1 MLESSQNPTTLP
13 GDLAERMIPAIRRIA
28 HQLAKRL
35 PRHIYVDD
43 LIGAGL
49 LGLVTAYSR
58 FDPTRGGG
66 FQAYA
71 ESRIRGAMLDELR
84 ANDPLSRDQRS
95 HVTRRAAATRALH
108 ARLGRAPDAEEVA
121 TELGMSLEAYWER
134 MSATTMGS
142 SVTIDGND
150 ENEESVQ
157 VPQPDAEA
165 ADDHLS
171 RKQAQ
176 VALRCAVA
184 GLPPRLLRVLEL
196 HYCDGL
202 TLREIGESFGV
213 SESRV
218 CQLQSEAIRIL
229 RDRCRPYGEDAD
241 RPQSAG
247 SQQEKPRRSRARATG
262 LVGRAT
268 AQAAA

>member
-1 MLESSQNPTTLP
+1 
-13 GDLAERMIPAIRRIA
+13 MIPAIRRIA

-95 HVTRRAAATRALH
+95 HVTRRAAATRTLH
-108 ARLGRAPDAEEVA
+108 ARLGRAPDADEVA
-121 TELGMSLEAYWER
+121 TELGISLEQYWER
-134 MSATTMGS
+134 MSATAMGA
-142 SVTIDGND
+142 VINLDNND
-150 ENEESVQ
+150 ENEESIQ
-157 VPQPDAEA
+157 VSQPDAEA

-176 VALRCAVA
+176 VALSAAVA
-184 GLPPRLLRVLEL
+184 SLPPRLLRVLEL

-213 SESRV
+213 SESRI

-229 RDRCRPYGEDAD
+229 RERCRKHAD
-241 RPQSAG
+241 GPEAAV
-247 SQQEKPRRSRARATG
+247 EAAAAPKPRRTRVRTAAIAARA
-262 LVGRAT
+262 AT
-268 AQAAA
+268 QVAA